1 MQAPEHIPSKNT
13 KRICI
18 AVLLVISHLGVGLN
32 IFSVSPILTEIINDL
47 GINHGKAGLLLS
59 LPPLVAALFG
69 IPGGLIAVR
78 LGQFRGFAIG
88 LALMST
94 TTLSIIMPTFIP
106 LLMLRLIYGIG
117 AALVLTITG
126 PILLQWFRP
135 KELLVLNA
143 CNAAMMTIG
152 IGISVAGGA
161 IIAKFLSWPT
171 SLSTFGLIPLLVT
184 LLWISMGRHNIS
196 QTLDRSLPR
205 LPEIFHIIRR
215 RTILL
220 LLAADAGVMF
230 QYTALSGWLPA
241 FYYETRNMSFEF
253 SGLLASFL
261 PLSGIVGVA
270 LGGSLPLKFG
280 APRTYLIIAGAL
292 VLVAGPATY
301 IFQNSWLT
309 YLALLVV
316 GAGSWFYL
324 PTLMT
329 ETVKAARFIEKD
341 VAIIWG
347 ALLTFTGIGMFVA
360 PILVGYIHDVFETFI
375 LGFLICSIASSLMLI
390 AGLCMNKRS

>member
-1 MQAPEHIPSKNT
+1 LQSSEHTLTKNP
-13 KRICI
+13 KRIWI

-32 IFSVSPILTEIINDL
+32 LFSVSPLLTEIINGL

-69 IPGGLIAVR
+69 IPGGLISIR
-78 LGQFRGFAIG
+78 LGQFRGFTIG

-94 TTLSIIMPTFIP
+94 TIFSIIMPTFVP
-106 LLMLRLIYGIG
+106 LLILRLIYGIG
-117 AALVLTITG
+117 AAIVLTITG
-126 PILLQWFRP
+126 PILLQWFQP

-143 CNAAMMTIG
+143 CNAAMLTIG

-161 IIAKFLSWPT
+161 MIATFLSWPAA
-171 SLSTFGLIPLLVT
+171 LSTFGLVPLLAT
-184 LLWISMGRHNIS
+184 LLWIFKGSHNIS
-196 QTLDRSLPR
+196 PTSDKSLPR
-205 LPEIFHIIRR
+205 LTEIFRTIRR
-215 RTILL
+215 KTILL

-241 FYYETRNMSFEF
+241 FYYETRDISFEF

-261 PLSGIVGVA
+261 PLSGIIGVA
-270 LGGSLPLKFG
+270 LGGSLPLKIG
-280 APRTYLIIAGAL
+280 TARTYIVISGIL

-309 YLALLVV
+309 YIGLLTV

-324 PTLMT
+324 PTLMA
-329 ETVKAARFIEKD
+329 ETMKAARFIEKD
-341 VAIIWG
+341 VAIVWG
-347 ALLTFTGIGMFVA
+347 TLLTSTGIGMFVA
-360 PILVGYIHDVFETFI
+360 PILVGYIHDVFETFMP
-375 LGFLICSIASSLMLI
+375 GFIICSIASSLMLI